1 MDTDY
6 LLRPEPAAVVGAG
19 QLIANPGRRVEQSEL
34 SGAEPPIRDRNQG
47 SEVTPVGP
55 TFVAD
60 ADTVADVVVTGANEQ
75 PVADWPETQAET
87 GVR

>member
-34 SGAEPPIRDRNQG
+34 SGAEQPILDRNQG

-55 TFVAD
+55 TFVA
-60 ADTVADVVVTGANEQ
+60 VTRANEQ

>member
-34 SGAEPPIRDRNQG
+34 SGAEQPILDRNQG

-60 ADTVADVVVTGANEQ
+60 AVVTGANEQ